1 MATAKQL
8 ESKQTELDIKKW
20 TDSESGTDMCG
31 TYDYCDKCDKE
42 KDYPCARAYYAK
54 NAPAKTAAK
63 TTKTTATKTTT
74 AKKAPAKK

>member
-1 MATAKQL
+1 
-8 ESKQTELDIKKW
+8 
-20 TDSESGTDMCG
+20 MCG

-63 TTKTTATKTTT
+63 TTKTTTTKTTT

>member
-8 ESKQTELDIKKW
+8 EAKQTELDIQKW
-20 TDSESGTDMCG
+20 VDSESGEDKCG
-31 TYDYCDKCDKE
+31 TYGFCDKCDKA

-54 NAPAKTAAK
+54 NATPKTTTAK
-63 TTKTTATKTTT
+63 TTTAKKTA